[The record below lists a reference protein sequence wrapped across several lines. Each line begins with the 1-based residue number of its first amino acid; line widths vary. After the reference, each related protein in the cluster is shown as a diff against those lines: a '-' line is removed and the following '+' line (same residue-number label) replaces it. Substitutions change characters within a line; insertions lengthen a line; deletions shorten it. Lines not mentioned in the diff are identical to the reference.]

1 LEFGN
6 WDLIRFYLIDWCF
19 VGAKGRRK
27 MGFRYTMIGAAIC
40 IFIFYL
46 GLILSL
52 FYFVGGKGFWE
63 ALVNPY
69 TLFSIQLSLI
79 AATVATF
86 FAVIIGLPSAYAL
99 SRFEFRGKRILDT
112 FLEIPMIVSPIALG
126 ASFLVFFN
134 TPLGEL
140 IQNKGIFFVFEVPG
154 VILAQFASIAGLATR
169 LMKASLDEISP
180 RYEAV
185 ARSLGS
191 SSWQAFYRVTLP
203 LSFKGLLASVILSWA
218 KAFGEFGAT
227 VTLAGAMPGKTETM
241 PIAIFTALASANID
255 KAIVLI
261 LILVFFGLATLYSV
275 RLTGKRF
282 RYD

>member
-1 LEFGN
+1 ME
-6 WDLIRFYLIDWCF
+6 DHEE
-19 VGAKGRRK
+19 
-27 MGFRYTMIGAAIC
+27 MSFRYTMIGAAVG

-63 ALVNPY
+63 ALSHPN
-69 TLFSIQLSLI
+69 TLFSIRLSMI
-79 AATVATF
+79 AATIATF
-86 FAVIIGLPSAYAL
+86 FAVLIGLPSAYAL
-99 SRFEFRGKRILDT
+99 SRFKFVGKGILDT
-112 FLEIPMIVSPIALG
+112 FLEIPMIISPIALG
-126 ASFLVFFN
+126 AAFLVFFN

-140 IQNKGIFFVFEVPG
+140 IQTKGIFFVFEVPG
-154 VILAQFASIAGLATR
+154 IILAQFATIAGLTTR

-191 SSWQAFYRVTLP
+191 SPWQTFYRVTLP
-203 LSFKGLLASVILSWA
+203 LSFRGLLASVILSWA

-241 PIAIFTALASANID
+241 PIAIFTALASANIN

-261 LILVFFGLATLYSV
+261 LILVVFGLLILYSV
-275 RLTGKRF
+275 RLTGKRY

>member
-1 LEFGN
+1 ME
-6 WDLIRFYLIDWCF
+6 DY
-19 VGAKGRRK
+19 KE
-27 MGFRYTMIGAAIC
+27 MSFRYTMIGAALG

-52 FYFVGGKGFWE
+52 FYFVGGKGFWG
-63 ALVNPY
+63 ALFHPN
-69 TLFSIQLSLI
+69 TLFSIRISLI
-79 AATVATF
+79 AATIATF

-99 SRFEFRGKRILDT
+99 SRFKFFGKGILDT
-112 FLEIPMIVSPIALG
+112 FLEIPMIISPIALG
-126 ASFLVFFN
+126 AAFLVFFN

-154 VILAQFASIAGLATR
+154 IILAQFATIAGLATR

-191 SSWQAFYRVTLP
+191 SPWQAFYRVTLP
-203 LSFKGLLASVILSWA
+203 LSFRGLLASVILAWA

-241 PIAIFTALASANID
+241 PIAIFTALASANIE

-261 LILVFFGLATLYSV
+261 LILVGFGLLTLYGV
-275 RLTGKRF
+275 RLTGQRY

>member
-1 LEFGN
+1 
-6 WDLIRFYLIDWCF
+6 
-19 VGAKGRRK
+19 
-27 MGFRYTMIGAAIC
+27 MSFRYTMIGAAVC

-63 ALVNPY
+63 ALSHPY
-69 TLFSIQLSLI
+69 TLFSIRLSLT
-79 AATVATF
+79 AATLATF
-86 FAVIIGLPSAYAL
+86 LAVLIGLPSAYAL
-99 SRFEFRGKRILDT
+99 SRFKFPGKGILDT
-112 FLEIPMIVSPIALG
+112 FLEIPMILSPIALG
-126 ASFLVFFN
+126 AAFLVFFN

-140 IQNKGIFFVFEVPG
+140 IQTKGIFFVFEVPG
-154 VILAQFASIAGLATR
+154 IVLAQFATIAGLTTR

-191 SSWQAFYRVTLP
+191 SPWQTFYRVTLP
-203 LSFKGLLASVILSWA
+203 LSFRGLLASVILSWA

-261 LILVFFGLATLYSV
+261 LLLVAFGLFILYGV

>member
-1 LEFGN
+1 MEDN
-6 WDLIRFYLIDWCF
+6 E
-19 VGAKGRRK
+19 K
-27 MGFRYTMIGAAIC
+27 MSFRYTMIGAAVC

-63 ALVNPY
+63 ALSHPN
-69 TLFSIQLSLI
+69 TLFSIRLSLI
-79 AATVATF
+79 AATIATF
-86 FAVIIGLPSAYAL
+86 FAVLIGLPSAYAL
-99 SRFEFRGKRILDT
+99 SRFKFVGKGILDT
-112 FLEIPMIVSPIALG
+112 FLEIPMIISPIALG
-126 ASFLVFFN
+126 AAFLVFFN

-140 IQNKGIFFVFEVPG
+140 IQTKGIFFVFEVPG
-154 VILAQFASIAGLATR
+154 IILAQFATIAGLATR

-191 SSWQAFYRVTLP
+191 SPWRAFYRVTLP
-203 LSFKGLLASVILSWA
+203 LSFRGLLASVILSWA

-261 LILVFFGLATLYSV
+261 LILIAFGLIILYSV
-275 RLTGKRF
+275 RLTGKKY

>member
-1 LEFGN
+1 ME
-6 WDLIRFYLIDWCF
+6 DHEE
-19 VGAKGRRK
+19 
-27 MGFRYTMIGAAIC
+27 MSFRYTMIGAAVG

-52 FYFVGGKGFWE
+52 FYFVGSKGFWE
-63 ALVNPY
+63 ALSHPN
-69 TLFSIQLSLI
+69 TLFSIRLSLI
-79 AATVATF
+79 GATLATF
-86 FAVIIGLPSAYAL
+86 FAVTIGLPSAYAL
-99 SRFEFRGKRILDT
+99 SRFKFVGKGILDT
-112 FLEIPMIVSPIALG
+112 FLEIPMIISPVALG
-126 ASFLVFFN
+126 AAFLVFFN

-140 IQNKGIFFVFEVPG
+140 IQTKGIFFVFEVPG
-154 VILAQFASIAGLATR
+154 IILAQFATIAGLTTR

-191 SSWQAFYRVTLP
+191 SPWHTFYRVTLP
-203 LSFKGLLASVILSWA
+203 LSFRGLLASVILSWA

-241 PIAIFTALASANID
+241 PIAIFTSLASANIN

-261 LILVFFGLATLYSV
+261 LILVAFGLLVLYSV
-275 RLTGKRF
+275 RLTGKRV

>member
-1 LEFGN
+1 ME
-6 WDLIRFYLIDWCF
+6 DY
-19 VGAKGRRK
+19 KE
-27 MGFRYTMIGAAIC
+27 MSFRYTMIGAAVG

-52 FYFVGGKGFWE
+52 FYFVGGKGFWS
-63 ALVNPY
+63 ALFHPN
-69 TLFSIQLSLI
+69 TLFSIRISLI
-79 AATVATF
+79 AATIATF

-99 SRFEFRGKRILDT
+99 SRFNFFGKEILDT
-112 FLEIPMIVSPIALG
+112 FLEIPIIISPIALG
-126 ASFLVFFN
+126 AAFLVFFN

-154 VILAQFASIAGLATR
+154 IILAQFATIAGLATR

-191 SSWQAFYRVTLP
+191 SPWQAFYRVTLP
-203 LSFKGLLASVILSWA
+203 LSFRGLLASVILAWA

-227 VTLAGAMPGKTETM
+227 VTLAGAMPRKTETM
-241 PIAIFTALASANID
+241 PIAIYTALASANIE

-261 LILVFFGLATLYSV
+261 LILVGFGLLTLYGV
-275 RLTGKRF
+275 RLTGKRY

>member
-1 LEFGN
+1 MEGSEE
-6 WDLIRFYLIDWCF
+6 
-19 VGAKGRRK
+19 
-27 MGFRYTMIGAAIC
+27 MSFRSTMIGAVIC
-40 IFIFYL
+40 IFVFYL

-52 FYFVGGKGFWE
+52 FYFIGGKGFWE
-63 ALVNPY
+63 AVVNPY
-69 TLFSIQLSLI
+69 TLFSIRLSLI

-99 SRFEFRGKRILDT
+99 SRFEFVGKRIVDT

-126 ASFLVFFN
+126 ACFLVFFN

-140 IQNKGIFFVFEVPG
+140 VQTKGLFFVFEVPG
-154 VILAQFASIAGLATR
+154 VILAQFASVAGLATR

-191 SSWQAFYRVTLP
+191 SPWQAFYRITLP

-218 KAFGEFGAT
+218 KAVGEFGAT

-241 PIAIFTALASANID
+241 PIAIFTALASANIE
-255 KAIVLI
+255 KAVVLI
-261 LILVFFGLATLYSV
+261 LILVAFGLLTLYSV
-275 RLTGKRF
+275 RLIGKRY

>member
-1 LEFGN
+1 MEDHEEMN
-6 WDLIRFYLIDWCF
+6 
-19 VGAKGRRK
+19 
-27 MGFRYTMIGAAIC
+27 FRYTMIGAAVC

-63 ALVNPY
+63 ALSHPN
-69 TLFSIQLSLI
+69 TLFSIRLSLI
-79 AATVATF
+79 AATLATV

-99 SRFEFRGKRILDT
+99 SRFEFTGKRILDT
-112 FLEIPMIVSPIALG
+112 FLEIPMIISPIALG
-126 ASFLVFFN
+126 ASFLIFFN

-140 IQNKGIFFVFEVPG
+140 IQAKGIYFVFEVPG
-154 VILAQFASIAGLATR
+154 IILAQFATIAGLTTR

-191 SSWQAFYRVTLP
+191 SPWQTFYRVTLP
-203 LSFKGLLASVILSWA
+203 LSFRGLLASVILSWA

-241 PIAIFTALASANID
+241 PIAIFTALSSANID

-261 LILVFFGLATLYSV
+261 LILMAFGLIILYSV
-275 RLTGKRF
+275 RLTGKRY

>member
-1 LEFGN
+1 
-6 WDLIRFYLIDWCF
+6 
-19 VGAKGRRK
+19 
-27 MGFRYTMIGAAIC
+27 MSFRYTMIGAAFG

-52 FYFVGGKGFWE
+52 FYFIGGKGFWG
-63 ALVNPY
+63 AFVNPY

-79 AATVATF
+79 AATIATF

-140 IQNKGIFFVFEVPG
+140 IQTQGIFFVFEVPG
-154 VILAQFASIAGLATR
+154 IILAQFASIAGLATR

-191 SSWQAFYRVTLP
+191 SSWQAFYKITLP
-203 LSFKGLLASVILSWA
+203 LSIRGLIASIILSWA
-218 KAFGEFGAT
+218 KAVGEFGAT

-261 LILVFFGLATLYSV
+261 LILVVFGLATLYGV

>member
-1 LEFGN
+1 MN
-6 WDLIRFYLIDWCF
+6 
-19 VGAKGRRK
+19 
-27 MGFRYTMIGAAIC
+27 FRYTMIGAAVC

-52 FYFVGGKGFWE
+52 FYFVGGKGFWD
-63 ALVNPY
+63 ALSHPN
-69 TLFSIQLSLI
+69 TLFSIRLSLI
-79 AATVATF
+79 AATLATI
-86 FAVIIGLPSAYAL
+86 FAVVIGLPAAYAL
-99 SRFEFRGKRILDT
+99 SRFDFTGKRILDT
-112 FLEIPMIVSPIALG
+112 FLEIPMIISPIALG
-126 ASFLVFFN
+126 ASFLIFFN

-140 IQNKGIFFVFEVPG
+140 IQAKGIYFVFEVPG
-154 VILAQFASIAGLATR
+154 IILAQFATIAGLTTR

-191 SSWQAFYRVTLP
+191 SPWQTFYRVTLP
-203 LSFKGLLASVILSWA
+203 LSFRGLLASVILSWA

-241 PIAIFTALASANID
+241 PIAIFTALSSANID

-261 LILVFFGLATLYSV
+261 LILMAFGLLILYSV
-275 RLTGKRF
+275 RLTGKRY

>member
-1 LEFGN
+1 ME
-6 WDLIRFYLIDWCF
+6 DHQ
-19 VGAKGRRK
+19 K
-27 MGFRYTMIGAAIC
+27 MSFRYTMIGAAVG

-63 ALVNPY
+63 ALSHPN
-69 TLFSIQLSLI
+69 TLFSIRLSLI
-79 AATVATF
+79 AATIATF
-86 FAVIIGLPSAYAL
+86 FAVLIGLPSAYAL
-99 SRFEFRGKRILDT
+99 SRFKFVGKGILDT
-112 FLEIPMIVSPIALG
+112 FLEIPMIISPIALG
-126 ASFLVFFN
+126 AAFLVFFN

-140 IQNKGIFFVFEVPG
+140 IQTKGIFFVFEVPG
-154 VILAQFASIAGLATR
+154 IILAQFATIAGLTTR

-191 SSWQAFYRVTLP
+191 TPWQTFYRVTLP
-203 LSFKGLLASVILSWA
+203 LSFRGLLASVILSWA

-261 LILVFFGLATLYSV
+261 LILVVFGLIILYSV
-275 RLTGKRF
+275 RLTGKKYH
-282 RYD
+282 YD

>member
-1 LEFGN
+1 
-6 WDLIRFYLIDWCF
+6 
-19 VGAKGRRK
+19 
-27 MGFRYTMIGAAIC
+27 MTFRYTMIGAAVGL
-40 IFIFYL
+40 FIFYS
-46 GLILSL
+46 GLLLSL

-63 ALVNPY
+63 ALLHPN
-69 TLFSIQLSLI
+69 TLFSIRLSLI
-79 AATVATF
+79 AATLATF
-86 FAVIIGLPSAYAL
+86 FAVLIGLPSAYAL
-99 SRFEFRGKRILDT
+99 SRFKFPGKGVLDT
-112 FLEIPMIVSPIALG
+112 FLEIPMIISPVALG
-126 ASFLVFFN
+126 AAFLVFFN

-140 IQNKGIFFVFEVPG
+140 IQTKGIYFVFEVPG
-154 VILAQFASIAGLATR
+154 IILAQFATIAGLATR

-191 SSWQAFYRVTLP
+191 SPWQAFYRVTLP
-203 LSFKGLLASVILSWA
+203 LSFRGLLASVILSWA

-241 PIAIFTALASANID
+241 PIAIFASLASAHID

-261 LILVFFGLATLYSV
+261 LILVAFGLLVLYGV
-275 RLTGKRF
+275 RLTGKRV

>member
-1 LEFGN
+1 ME
-6 WDLIRFYLIDWCF
+6 DHEE
-19 VGAKGRRK
+19 
-27 MGFRYTMIGAAIC
+27 MSFRYTMIGAAVG

-63 ALVNPY
+63 ALSHPN
-69 TLFSIQLSLI
+69 TLFSIRLSLI
-79 AATVATF
+79 AATIATF

-99 SRFEFRGKRILDT
+99 SRFKFVGKGILDT
-112 FLEIPMIVSPIALG
+112 FLEIPMIISPIALG
-126 ASFLVFFN
+126 AAFLVFFN

-140 IQNKGIFFVFEVPG
+140 IQTKGIFFVFEVPG
-154 VILAQFASIAGLATR
+154 IILAQFATIAGLTTR

-191 SSWQAFYRVTLP
+191 SPWRAFYRVTLP
-203 LSFKGLLASVILSWA
+203 LSFRGLLASVILSWA

-261 LILVFFGLATLYSV
+261 LILIAFGLIILYSV
-275 RLTGKRF
+275 RLTGKKY

>member
-1 LEFGN
+1 
-6 WDLIRFYLIDWCF
+6 
-19 VGAKGRRK
+19 
-27 MGFRYTMIGAAIC
+27 MSFRYTMIGSAVC

-52 FYFVGGKGFWE
+52 FYFMDGKGFWE
-63 ALVNPY
+63 ALSHPN
-69 TLFSIQLSLI
+69 TLFSIQMSLI
-79 AATVATF
+79 GATVATF
-86 FAVIIGLPSAYAL
+86 FAVLVGLPSAYAL
-99 SRFEFRGKRILDT
+99 SRFNFFGKSVLDT
-112 FLEIPMIVSPIALG
+112 FLEIPMIISPIALG
-126 ASFLVFFN
+126 AAFLVFFN

-140 IQNKGIFFVFEVPG
+140 IQKKGIFFVFEVPG
-154 VILAQFASIAGLATR
+154 IILAQFATIAGLSTR

-191 SSWQAFYRVTLP
+191 SPWQAFCRVTLP
-203 LSFKGLLASVILSWA
+203 LSFRGLLASVILSWA

-227 VTLAGAMPGKTETM
+227 VTLAGAMPRKTETM

-261 LILVFFGLATLYSV
+261 LILVAFGLLTLYGV
-275 RLTGKRF
+275 RLTGQRY

>member
-1 LEFGN
+1 
-6 WDLIRFYLIDWCF
+6 
-19 VGAKGRRK
+19 
-27 MGFRYTMIGAAIC
+27 MSFRYTMVGAALC

-63 ALVNPY
+63 ALSNPY
-69 TLFSIQLSLI
+69 TLFSIRLSLI
-79 AATVATF
+79 AATIATC

-99 SRFEFRGKRILDT
+99 SRFEFPGKRILDT
-112 FLEIPMIVSPIALG
+112 FLEIPIIMSPIALG

-134 TPLGEL
+134 TPLGEF

-154 VILAQFASIAGLATR
+154 IILAQFASIAGLATR

-191 SSWQAFYRVTLP
+191 SPWKAFYGITLP
-203 LSFKGLLASVILSWA
+203 LSFKGLLASVVLSWA
-218 KAFGEFGAT
+218 KAVGEFGAT
-227 VTLAGAMPGKTETM
+227 VTLAGAMPGKTETV
-241 PIAIFTALASANID
+241 PIAVFTAIASANIE

-261 LILVFFGLATLYSV
+261 LILVAFGLLTLYAI
-275 RLTGKRF
+275 RLTGKRY